1 MLLHLN
7 HALMLGILPP
17 ALYMVAGPRRH
28 HAYHLRSFHLDPRKR
43 VAMTFCS
50 LSSEISHWTLS
61 RSQHRCAIQ
70 AQNCNH
76 LRATPETVRVI
87 QALWTLRS

>member
-1 MLLHLN
+1 MLPHLN

-17 ALYMVAGPRRH
+17 TLDMVAGPRRR
-28 HAYHLRSFHLDPRKR
+28 HACHLRSFHLDPRKR
-43 VAMTFCS
+43 VAMIFCS
-50 LSSEISHWTLS
+50 LSSETSRWNLS
-61 RSQHRCAIQ
+61 RFQHLCAIQ

-76 LRATPETVRVI
+76 LRATPKTVQVI